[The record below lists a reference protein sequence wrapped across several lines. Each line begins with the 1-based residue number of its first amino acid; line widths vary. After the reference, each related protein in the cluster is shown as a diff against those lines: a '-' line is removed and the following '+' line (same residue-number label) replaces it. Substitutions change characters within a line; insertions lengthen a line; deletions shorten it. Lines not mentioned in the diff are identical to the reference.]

1 MGNVLNM
8 NTKLAMTKLVRLSK
22 GLSRMEQLQ
31 VKFGHLMQEDTAE
44 NEYEK

>member
-22 GLSRMEQLQ
+22 GLSKEYN
-31 VKFGHLMQEDTAE
+31 VPFGLDKNMSIF
-44 NEYEK
+44 YKK